1 MIRHTVFRLLFL
13 VLCCA
18 FGAPAHADRFDG
30 VQQLLAR
37 RFPSLRDKVTFGEL
51 SGSGKEAFSLKTQ
64 NGRLLIRAN
73 SASAAAVGLNHYL
86 NHFCHASL
94 SHNADNLPATLRI
107 VPIQGEVRVETAFRY
122 RYALNYCTYN
132 YTYSFYNWA
141 DFEREIDWMALNG
154 INLMLAPMGMEKV
167 WAETLRQLGFS

>member
-18 FGAPAHADRFDG
+18 FGGPAHADRFDG
-30 VQQLLAR
+30 VRQLLAR

-73 SASAAAVGLNHYL
+73 SASAAAVGLNH
-86 NHFCHASL
+86 
-94 SHNADNLPATLRI
+94 
-107 VPIQGEVRVETAFRY
+107 
-122 RYALNYCTYN
+122 
-132 YTYSFYNWA
+132 
-141 DFEREIDWMALNG
+141 
-154 INLMLAPMGMEKV
+154 
-167 WAETLRQLGFS
+167 